1 MTTKAPARKV
11 SFSVHKD
18 IKPED
23 KPINISFKLEEDVD
37 GLIELVAIEDD
48 GVESRILTI
57 DPEAG
62 VITMEEGVPPDIG
75 FKVDKYGEV
84 AVVSN
89 NTEHRRTER

>member
-1 MTTKAPARKV
+1 MATKAPARKV

-23 KPINISFKLEEDVD
+23 KPINISFKLEEGLD
-37 GLIELVAIEDD
+37 GLIELLAIEDN
-48 GVESRILTI
+48 GVENRILTI
-57 DPEAG
+57 DPEEG
-62 VITMEEGVPPDIG
+62 IITMEEGVPPDIG

-89 NTEHRRTER
+89 NMEHRGNER